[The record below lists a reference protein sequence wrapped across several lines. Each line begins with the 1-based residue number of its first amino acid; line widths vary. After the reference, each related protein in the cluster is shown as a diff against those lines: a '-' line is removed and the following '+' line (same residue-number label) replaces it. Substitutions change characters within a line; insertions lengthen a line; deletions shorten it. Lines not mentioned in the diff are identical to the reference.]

1 MPWFCLKNLFF
12 NAGHAKGCGITEDV
26 MEWMQSIQNSAVE
39 DLPELKHPKSKP
51 YQREGPSAERLTSS
65 FYDNAYAKYSREA
78 NNHPAPSPQLSNL
91 SLTQNHR
98 GSPFMV
104 EKGNSRG
111 RRALSKSKS
120 GPSSRTTCHLSIQ
133 TDPLLWKHI
142 KEQV

>member
-1 MPWFCLKNLFF
+1 MLLWFPLNNFF
-12 NAGHAKGCGITEDV
+12 YTGHAKGCGITEDV

-51 YQREGPSAERLTSS
+51 YQREGPTAERLTSS

-78 NNHPAPSPQLSNL
+78 NNPAAPSLSNL
-91 SLTQNHR
+91 SLTQNHH
-98 GSPFMV
+98 SNFYAV

-111 RRALSKSKS
+111 RRALKSKALT
-120 GPSSRTTCHLSIQ
+120 SSRTTCHLSIQ